1 MSERSRSGEKVLRG
15 IPVCGGVC
23 TGRIVVL
30 GKVSDDIPRHEVPEA
45 EIPQEIQ
52 RFEQALV
59 LTRQQILQVQRKV
72 SEAMGAKDASIFD
85 AHLLVLEDPTLIDE
99 VTRLIRE
106 QKINSEYAFEQVAEK
121 YGATLSRMDD
131 EYLRERAADMRDVT
145 ARVLDT
151 LLGRTDETD
160 LGKLKEPCI
169 IISYDLAPSTTA
181 LLDRKMVLGFA
192 TDAGSKTSHTAIMAR
207 SLQIPAVVG
216 LHDASKQLKT
226 GQYV

>member
-1 MSERSRSGEKVLRG
+1 GRNDISEGDV
-15 IPVCGGVC
+15 
-23 TGRIVVL
+23 
-30 GKVSDDIPRHEVPEA
+30 PR
-45 EIPQEIQ
+45 EIH
-52 RFEQALV
+52 RLEQALTR
-59 LTRQQILQVQRKV
+59 TRQQILEVQRKV
-72 SEAMGAKDASIFD
+72 NEAMGAKDASIFD

-106 QKINSEYAFEQVAEK
+106 QKINAEYAFEQVAEK

-192 TDAGSKTSHTAIMAR
+192 TDAG
-207 SLQIPAVVG
+207 
-216 LHDASKQLKT
+216 
-226 GQYV
+226 